1 MRVISIISSKGGVGK
16 TTTTANLGGLL
27 AAAGFRTL
35 LIDLDTQPTLSS
47 YYPLAHDAPGG
58 IYELIALNITEPE
71 QIISSTT
78 IEGLDLITSNDSL
91 GQLPQL
97 LHGAPDGRFRLH
109 HLLGQ
114 LPDYDVIL
122 IDTQG
127 ARSIVLEAAVLASDH
142 ALSPITSELL
152 SAREFIRGTVGLL
165 DDLEP
170 LTRYTALDLPR
181 ISLMLNRLDY
191 TRDAQNVANTLRD
204 LYDDPNGRVT
214 ILDSALRNLTAFRQ
228 ASAVGQP
235 IHRFEPRK
243 PYRDRVAPAGADQII
258 DVASE
263 LNPAWAPA
271 LTGLQATLQEQGGRH
286 AH

>member
-1 MRVISIISSKGGVGK
+1 MRVTSIISSKGGVGK

-27 AAAGFRTL
+27 ADAGYRVL
-35 LIDLDTQPTLSS
+35 LIDFDPQPTLSS

-78 IEGLDLITSNDSL
+78 IEGLDLITSNDGQ

-97 LHGAPDGRFRLH
+97 LHGAPDGRIRLH

-127 ARSIVLEAAVLASDH
+127 ARSIMLEAAILAADH
-142 ALSPITSELL
+142 ALSPITIDAL

-181 ISLMLNRLDY
+181 ISLMLNRLDH
-191 TRDAQNVANTLRD
+191 TRSSKSVSDFLLD
-204 LYDDPNGRVT
+204 FYDDPDGRVT
-214 ILDSALRNLTAFRQ
+214 VMDNNLKNLTAFRM
-228 ASAVGQP
+228 ASAIGQP

-271 LTGLQATLQEQGGRH
+271 LTGLQATLQAQGGRH
-286 AH
+286 EH